1 MAVLDPDGKPAFFFW
16 SAGRMIPFCCHSNGE
31 DIQETTNAKGR
42 AVYKNGPTLLRKP
55 GLLRKYFH
63 MQQLAQLAE
72 SHEKEGKGLQGSVFF
87 LVLLKSVCLLE
98 IGYLNKLQMQ
108 MSKEEEKSFAPG
120 NTEYITVKL
129 ICVYAKNDCLL
140 APCGTVRACFSWWLW
155 MRSPTLTHKVG
166 GQTHCKH
173 WPFVQILPLPFINF
187 CHGPQ
192 RSSENLLANQLP

>member
-1 MAVLDPDGKPAFFFW
+1 
-16 SAGRMIPFCCHSNGE
+16 MIPFCCHSNGE
-31 DIQETTNAKGR
+31 DIQETTNAKGK
-42 AVYKNGPTLLRKP
+42 AVYKNWPTLLRKP

-120 NTEYITVKL
+120 NTQYITVKL

-140 APCGTVRACFSWWLW
+140 APCGTVRACFSW
-155 MRSPTLTHKVG
+155 
-166 GQTHCKH
+166 
-173 WPFVQILPLPFINF
+173 
-187 CHGPQ
+187 
-192 RSSENLLANQLP
+192 LL